1 MWNIYND
8 SDVSVIKFKISFKRW
23 SNFIYDY
30 SDIAIYN
37 FIFSNFIFNLF
48 CNLRFPKSH
57 YHKIMLIYWIMVIWR
72 NTNWNKI
79 ERNIFLTFAIKI
91 SVTDVEKWD
100 TVPDLL
106 FPPPPSLFVPS
117 TTSFISRNSFK
128 FYIFRGYIFHLGDYS
143 RWLSYSVSRK
153 KKKKKANAQNIEHFI
168 TKLALDFIFRKA
180 PCNSRTTELG

>member
-8 SDVSVIKFKISFKRW
+8 SDVSVIKFKISFESKDEAIL
-23 SNFIYDY
+23 FTTTPML
-30 SDIAIYN
+30 AIYN

-153 KKKKKANAQNIEHFI
+153 KKKKEGKRA
-168 TKLALDFIFRKA
+168 KY
-180 PCNSRTTELG
+180 RTFYNEARARFYI